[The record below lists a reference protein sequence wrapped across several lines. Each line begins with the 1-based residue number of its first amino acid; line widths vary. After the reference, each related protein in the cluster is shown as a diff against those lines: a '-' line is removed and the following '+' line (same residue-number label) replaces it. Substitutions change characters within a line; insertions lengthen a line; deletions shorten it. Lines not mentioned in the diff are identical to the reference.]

1 MIRAHAV
8 VAAVAVKIQ
17 AVVARV
23 VEHAVQQHAHAAL
36 AGLLAQAGQ
45 IGLRAQHGVHAGII
59 AGIIAVIAARQKDG
73 VQIQHG
79 DVQRLQIIQ
88 LGDDAL
94 QVAAEEIPRVR
105 IAVAGIKQ
113 RQRGLVPVFMQ
124 IDILARIPRRAA
136 AAEAVG
142 ENLIHDALAQEGGG
156 RIIPRVHGQLKGR
169 GRRSIRFAHA
179 AQAVAR
185 VAQVFCL
192 PVFHHRREIVPQQAR
207 GGGRGKAQLVA
218 VAAVGLQRDGIGLV
232 VERNDG
238 VDRARPALAIDAKT
252 DDITAANR
260 AEGGA
265 AIQRAGVV
273 IQLHKSTSV
282 VQACR

>member
-1 MIRAHAV
+1 
-8 VAAVAVKIQ
+8 
-17 AVVARV
+17 
-23 VEHAVQQHAHAAL
+23 
-36 AGLLAQAGQ
+36 
-45 IGLRAQHGVHAGII
+45 
-59 AGIIAVIAARQKDG
+59 
-73 VQIQHG
+73 
-79 DVQRLQIIQ
+79 
-88 LGDDAL
+88 
-94 QVAAEEIPRVR
+94 
-105 IAVAGIKQ
+105 
-113 RQRGLVPVFMQ
+113 MQ
-124 IDILARIPRRAA
+124 IDVLTRIPRRAA

-218 VAAVGLQRDGIGLV
+218 VAAVGLQGDGVRLAID
-232 VERNDG
+232 RNDG
-238 VDRARPALAIDAKT
+238 VDRARRALTIGAQA
-252 DDITAANR
+252 DDIAAANR
-260 AEGGA
+260 AEGCA

-273 IQLHKSTSV
+273 IKLHQSTSA
-282 VQACR
+282 VQACRCTRSARPISRLTA